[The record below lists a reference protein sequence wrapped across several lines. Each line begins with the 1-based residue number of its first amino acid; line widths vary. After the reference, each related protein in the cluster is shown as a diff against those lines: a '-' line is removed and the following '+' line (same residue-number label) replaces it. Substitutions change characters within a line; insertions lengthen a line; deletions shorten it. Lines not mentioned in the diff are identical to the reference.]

1 MKLLTKL
8 LLIASAA
15 IAGMV
20 LIGGIAVTSLRSAM
34 LQERQQSMQM
44 LVKMAASQV
53 EHFQVLEKS
62 GALTREAAQAAAKD
76 VMRSM
81 RDGENY
87 VFVRGGK
94 NLLEMLV
101 HPDPAAEG
109 TGSNGGVLP
118 SGQTVT
124 DAYSEALQKS
134 NPALVSITTKRPD
147 GDALVSKIN
156 AIQSV
161 PDWNWVIGSGAY
173 VDDID
178 RAFTRKAM
186 ELVALGGIILVCV
199 FILAFVLTRGI
210 LRQLGGEPQDATESM
225 RRIANGDLAEDIQL
239 DENDNTSLMA
249 SLSLMQMKLRN
260 ITNAIQEN
268 ASTLEGQ
275 ARDFASAAKRYGES
289 NVAED
294 LHNMLRSS
302 QKLWKIADVLGK
314 SVSRF
319 KT

>member
-8 LLIASAA
+8 LLIASAS
-15 IAGMV
+15 IVGMV
-20 LIGGIAVTSLRSAM
+20 LIGGLAVTSLRSAM

-53 EHFQVLEKS
+53 EHFQSLEKS
-62 GALTREAAQAAAKD
+62 GVLTRDAAQTAAKG

-94 NLLEMLV
+94 NLLDMLV
-101 HPDPAAEG
+101 HPDPGAEG
-109 TGSNGGVLP
+109 AGSTGGLLP

-124 DAYSEALQKS
+124 DAYQEALLRS
-134 NPALVSITTKRPD
+134 NPALVSIMTKRPD
-147 GDALVSKIN
+147 GEELVPKIN
-156 AIQSV
+156 AIQAV

-178 RAFTRKAM
+178 RAFTSKAM
-186 ELVALGGIILVCV
+186 ELLALGGLVLAGV
-199 FILAFVLTRGI
+199 FILAFALTRGI
-210 LRQLGGEPQDATESM
+210 LKQLGGEPENATESM
-225 RRIANGDLAEDIQL
+225 RKIANGDLSEEIELNDG
-239 DENDNTSLMA
+239 DNTSLMA

-268 ASTLEGQ
+268 ASTLNEQ
-275 ARDFASAAKRYGES
+275 AHDFAVAAKTFGES
-289 NVAED
+289 NSADD
-294 LHNMLRSS
+294 LHSMLRSS
-302 QKLWKIADVLGK
+302 QRLWKIADVLSK
-314 SVSRF
+314 SVSRL
-319 KT
+319 KS